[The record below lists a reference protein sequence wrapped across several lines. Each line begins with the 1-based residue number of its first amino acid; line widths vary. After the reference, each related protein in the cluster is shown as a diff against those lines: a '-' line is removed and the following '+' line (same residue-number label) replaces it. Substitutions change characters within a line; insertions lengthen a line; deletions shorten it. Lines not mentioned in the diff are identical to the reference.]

1 MRRRGDP
8 AGCNAAPGGPPVA
21 LTVAGSDNSCGAGI
35 QADLK
40 VFSAHGCYGQTAVT
54 CVVAEVPGVVGA
66 IGPVSSAVVAAQ
78 VRLSFAAF
86 PVAAAKTGMLYSAA
100 VVRAVAACFRAGP
113 RIPLVVDPVMVASSG
128 DRLLKPDAIHAY
140 EKFLFPLAAV
150 LTPNVDE
157 IELLCGGARVRNIR
171 DLRARTSELARRTGC
186 AVLAKGGHLGGA
198 TARDILVEDG
208 GTQEFSAPFV
218 RGASDHG
225 TGCTYSAAVAAN
237 LARGFPLAESVA
249 RAKDYITA
257 TIRGHLTWAGT
268 TALNHFPE
276 GGLF

>member
-1 MRRRGDP
+1 MRRRGVPGPRGGEP
-8 AGCNAAPGGPPVA
+8 AGPPVA

-66 IGPVSSAVVAAQ
+66 IDPVPSALVAAQ

-140 EKFLFPLAAV
+140 EKFLFPLATV

-157 IELLCGGARVRNIR
+157 LVLLCGGARVRNFR
-171 DLRARTSELARRTGC
+171 DLRARASELARRTGC

-198 TARDILVEDG
+198 VARDVLVDG
-208 GTQEFSAPFV
+208 EGTQEFSAPFV

-257 TIRGHLTWAGT
+257 SIRSHFTWAGT
-268 TALNHFPE
+268 TALNHFPDRR
-276 GGLF
+276 